1 LSSNPSG
8 FLFISA
14 WLLTPTSTPPELPKV
29 HRASLRASL
38 QRIWPY
44 FSASKGGWALA
55 IAATVLGSATEPMVP
70 ALLKPLLDR
79 GFKAGGEL
87 EIWLVPFFLMLLFGA
102 RGLTAFLAQYGLA
115 RVTNLGLQKLRE
127 AMFEKL
133 LHARL
138 ELFTEQSS
146 SAIANTV
153 VYEVQNGSTMLVNA
167 VMRLARDVLSVLA
180 LVAYLLYL
188 NWKLTLVVGLM
199 FPAVIIV
206 VRVLSRRLYRL
217 TKQSQT
223 ATDDLAYVVEE
234 NVLAH
239 RDVRLHG
246 AQAVQS
252 GRFHLLSVSLRS
264 LSMKSTVTH
273 AGMSAL
279 TQLLAA
285 IALSAVVSIAL
296 IQSADGGTTVGS
308 FVAFITAMLLLIAPI
323 KSLSDAATPITRG
336 LAALERGVRLM
347 DEIEDESSGS
357 FVAARASGDICF
369 ESVTLRYKADAAAA
383 LEDISLHIRPGET
396 VAIVGTSGA
405 GKSSLVNLLP
415 RFQDQTAGR
424 ILLDGVPLQDWNLAA
439 LRSQFAFVSQH
450 VVMLNET
457 IAFNVALGQP
467 IDRQR
472 VMTCLQAANLEKLIA
487 ELPQGIDTLLGH
499 NAMQLSGG
507 QRQRLAIA
515 RALYKNAPILIL
527 DEATSALDT
536 ESEQAVQQAI
546 ERLAASR
553 TSLIIAHRL
562 STIQHADRILVL
574 DGGRLIES
582 GSHTELLAQ
591 NGAYSHLYKLG
602 FKNGDMPPR
611 ASLAPTQSSTMS

>member
-1 LSSNPSG
+1 M
-8 FLFISA
+8 
-14 WLLTPTSTPPELPKV
+14 
-29 HRASLRASL
+29 
-38 QRIWPY
+38 
-44 FSASKGGWALA
+44 AL
-55 IAATVLGSATEPMVP
+55 AATVLGSATEPMVP

-87 EIWLVPFFLMLLFGA
+87 DIWLVPVFLMLLFGA
-102 RGLTAFLAQYGLA
+102 RGLTAFVAQFGLA

-133 LHARL
+133 LSAQL
-138 ELFTEQSS
+138 ALFTDQSA

-153 VYEVQNGSTMLVNA
+153 VYEVQNGSQLLVNA

-199 FPAVIIV
+199 FPAVIVV
-206 VRVLSRRLYRL
+206 VRVLSKRLYRL
-217 TKQSQT
+217 TKESQR
-223 ATDDLAYVVEE
+223 ATDELAYVVEE

-246 AQAVQS
+246 AQVVQA
-252 GRFHLLSVSLRS
+252 GRFHLLSVSLS
-264 LSMKSTVTH
+264 NLSIKSTVTH

-279 TQLLAA
+279 TQLMAA
-285 IALSAVVSIAL
+285 AALSAVISIAL
-296 IQSADGGTTVGS
+296 IQSAQGATTVGS

-336 LAALERGVRLM
+336 LAALERGVHLL
-347 DEIEDESSGS
+347 DLIEDESSGS
-357 FVAARASGDICF
+357 FELARASGDIRF
-369 ESVTLRYKADAAAA
+369 ESVNLRYRDDAAAA
-383 LEDISLHIRPGET
+383 LDDISLRIQPGET
-396 VAIVGTSGA
+396 VAIVGTSGS

-415 RFQDQTAGR
+415 RFRDPNSGQ
-424 ILLDGVPLQDWNLAA
+424 ILLEGVPLQDWKLGA
-439 LRSQFAFVSQH
+439 LRAQIAFVSQH
-450 VVMLNET
+450 VVMLNDS
-457 IAFNVALGQP
+457 IAFNVALGQQ

-472 VMTCLQAANLEKLIA
+472 VMSCLQAANLEKLIA

-515 RALYKNAPILIL
+515 RALYKDAPILIL

-546 ERLAASR
+546 ERLTERR

-562 STIQHADRILVL
+562 STIQHADRIIML

-582 GSHTELLAQ
+582 GSHAQLLARD
-591 NGAYSHLYKLG
+591 GAYSHLYKLG
-602 FKNGDMPPR
+602 FNNDGAKG
-611 ASLAPTQSSTMS
+611 QSNTMS

>member
-1 LSSNPSG
+1 
-8 FLFISA
+8 
-14 WLLTPTSTPPELPKV
+14 V
-29 HRASLRASL
+29 
-38 QRIWPY
+38 
-44 FSASKGGWALA
+44 A

-87 EIWLVPFFLMLLFGA
+87 DIWLVPVFLMLLFGA
-102 RGLTAFLAQYGLA
+102 RGLTAFVAQFGLA

-133 LHARL
+133 LSARL
-138 ELFTEQSS
+138 ALFTDQSA

-153 VYEVQNGSTMLVNA
+153 VYEVQNGSQQLVNA

-199 FPAVIIV
+199 FPAVIVV
-206 VRVLSRRLYRL
+206 VRVLSKRLYRL
-217 TKQSQT
+217 TKESQR
-223 ATDDLAYVVEE
+223 ATDGLAYVVEE

-246 AQAVQS
+246 AQAVQAR
-252 GRFHLLSVSLRS
+252 RFHLLSVSLS
-264 LSMKSTVTH
+264 NLSMKSTVTH

-279 TQLLAA
+279 TQLMAA
-285 IALSAVVSIAL
+285 AALSAVISIAL
-296 IQSADGGTTVGS
+296 IQSAQGATTVGS

-336 LAALERGVRLM
+336 LAALERGVHLL
-347 DEIEDESSGS
+347 DLIEDESSGS
-357 FVAARASGDICF
+357 FELARASGDIRF
-369 ESVTLRYKADAAAA
+369 ESVNLRYRDDAAAA
-383 LEDISLHIRPGET
+383 LDDISLRIQPGET
-396 VAIVGTSGA
+396 VAIVGTSGS

-415 RFQDQTAGR
+415 RFRDPNSGQ
-424 ILLDGVPLQDWNLAA
+424 ILLEGVPLQDWKLGA
-439 LRSQFAFVSQH
+439 LRAQIAFVSQH
-450 VVMLNET
+450 VVMLNDS
-457 IAFNVALGQP
+457 IAFNVALGQQ

-472 VMTCLQAANLEKLIA
+472 VMSCLQAANLEKLIA

-515 RALYKNAPILIL
+515 RALYKDAPILIL

-546 ERLAASR
+546 ERLTVRR

-562 STIQHADRILVL
+562 STIQHADRIIML

-582 GSHTELLAQ
+582 GSHAQLLAQ
-591 NGAYSHLYKLG
+591 GGAYSHLYKLSFNNDG
-602 FKNGDMPPR
+602 AKG
-611 ASLAPTQSSTMS
+611 QSNTMS

>member
-1 LSSNPSG
+1 M
-8 FLFISA
+8 
-14 WLLTPTSTPPELPKV
+14 
-29 HRASLRASL
+29 
-38 QRIWPY
+38 
-44 FSASKGGWALA
+44 A

-79 GFKAGGEL
+79 GFKADGNL
-87 EIWLVPFFLMLLFGA
+87 DIWLVPFFLMLLFGA
-102 RGLTAFLAQYGLA
+102 RGLTAFVAQFGLA
-115 RVTNLGLQKLRE
+115 RVTNLGLQKLRA
-127 AMFEKL
+127 AMFDKL
-133 LHARL
+133 LSAKL
-138 ELFTEQSS
+138 ALFTDESS

-153 VYEVQNGSTMLVNA
+153 VYEVQNGSHLLVNA

-199 FPAVIIV
+199 FPAVIVV
-206 VRVLSRRLYRL
+206 VRVLSKRLYRL
-217 TKQSQT
+217 TKESQR
-223 ATDDLAYVVEE
+223 ATDELAYVVEE

-246 AQAVQS
+246 AQTVQAR
-252 GRFHLLSVSLRS
+252 RFHLVSVSLRN

-279 TQLLAA
+279 TQLMAA
-285 IALSAVVSIAL
+285 AALSAVISIAL
-296 IQSADGGTTVGS
+296 IQSAQGATTVGS

-336 LAALERGVRLM
+336 LAALERGVHLL
-347 DEIEDESSGS
+347 DLIEDESSGS
-357 FVAARASGDICF
+357 FKLARASGDIRF
-369 ESVTLRYKADAAAA
+369 EGVTLRYKDDAAAA
-383 LEDISLHIRPGET
+383 LQDISLRVQPGET
-396 VAIVGTSGA
+396 VAIVGTSGS

-415 RFQDQTAGR
+415 RFRDPNAGQ
-424 ILLDGVPLQDWNLAA
+424 ILLDGVPLQDWNLGA
-439 LRSQFAFVSQH
+439 LRSQIAFVSQH
-450 VVMLNET
+450 VVMLNDS
-457 IAFNVALGQP
+457 IASNVALGQQL
-467 IDRQR
+467 DRQK
-472 VMTCLQAANLEKLIA
+472 VITCLQAANLEKFIA

-515 RALYKNAPILIL
+515 RALYKDAPILIL

-546 ERLAASR
+546 ERLTVSR

-562 STIQHADRILVL
+562 STIQHADRIIML

-582 GSHTELLAQ
+582 GTHAQLLAQ
-591 NGAYSHLYKLG
+591 GGAYSHLYKLG
-602 FKNGDMPPR
+602 FSNDDAKG
-611 ASLAPTQSSTMS
+611 QSNTMS

>member
-1 LSSNPSG
+1 M
-8 FLFISA
+8 
-14 WLLTPTSTPPELPKV
+14 
-29 HRASLRASL
+29 
-38 QRIWPY
+38 
-44 FSASKGGWALA
+44 A

-79 GFKAGGEL
+79 GFKADGNL
-87 EIWLVPFFLMLLFGA
+87 DIWLVPFFLMLLFGA
-102 RGLTAFLAQYGLA
+102 RGLTAFVAQFGLA
-115 RVTNLGLQKLRE
+115 RVTNLGLQKLRA
-127 AMFEKL
+127 AMFDKL
-133 LHARL
+133 LSAKL
-138 ELFTEQSS
+138 ALFTDESS

-153 VYEVQNGSTMLVNA
+153 VYEVQNGSHLLVNA

-199 FPAVIIV
+199 FPAVIVV
-206 VRVLSRRLYRL
+206 VRVLSKRLYRL
-217 TKQSQT
+217 TKESQR
-223 ATDDLAYVVEE
+223 ATDELAYVVEE

-246 AQAVQS
+246 AQTVQAR
-252 GRFHLLSVSLRS
+252 RFHLVSVSLRN

-279 TQLLAA
+279 TQLMAA
-285 IALSAVVSIAL
+285 AALSAVISIAL
-296 IQSADGGTTVGS
+296 IQSAQGATTVGS

-336 LAALERGVRLM
+336 LAALERGVHLL
-347 DEIEDESSGS
+347 DLIEDESSGS
-357 FVAARASGDICF
+357 FKLARASGDIRF
-369 ESVTLRYKADAAAA
+369 EGVTLRYKDDAAAA
-383 LEDISLHIRPGET
+383 LQDISLRVQPGET
-396 VAIVGTSGA
+396 VAIVGTSGS

-415 RFQDQTAGR
+415 RFRDPNAGQ
-424 ILLDGVPLQDWNLAA
+424 ILLDGVPLQGWNLSA
-439 LRSQFAFVSQH
+439 LRSQIAFVSQH
-450 VVMLNET
+450 VVMLNDS
-457 IAFNVALGQP
+457 IASNVSLGQQL
-467 IDRQR
+467 DRQK
-472 VMTCLQAANLEKLIA
+472 VITCLQAANLEKFIA

-515 RALYKNAPILIL
+515 RALYKDAPILIL
-527 DEATSALDT
+527 DEATSALDP

-546 ERLAASR
+546 ERLTVSR

-562 STIQHADRILVL
+562 STIQHADRILML

-582 GSHTELLAQ
+582 GTHAQLLAQ
-591 NGAYSHLYKLG
+591 GGAYSHLYKLG
-602 FKNGDMPPR
+602 FSNDDAK
-611 ASLAPTQSSTMS
+611 SQSNTMS